1 MKKDFEYWADMK
13 KAEKRGFEAGCEY
26 SAMRSKAY
34 MKSKGKNMNEWK
46 RLTRERFDKLGV
58 LGDRVSD
65 IFRNYELEYLVLP
78 EGEWTTVRNFDNKIQ
93 SNVYRYDP
101 KVVYRFRPK
110 DKADIA
116 WQKYQSEMG
125 KFCGKEYEFK
135 AGYKAGFSDGKE
147 L

>member
-1 MKKDFEYWADMK
+1 
-13 KAEKRGFEAGCEY
+13 
-26 SAMRSKAY
+26 
-34 MKSKGKNMNEWK
+34 MNGWK
-46 RLTRERFDKLGV
+46 RLTLERMNRIVAINCEINCMSFRDY
-58 LGDRVSD
+58 D
-65 IFRNYELEYLVLP
+65 IQYMVLP
-78 EGEWTTVRNFDNKIQ
+78 EGDWTDIHRWDNKIR
-93 SNVYRYDP
+93 SNVHRYDP

-125 KFCGKEYEFK
+125 AFCGKENDFK